1 MSRTSPDSHEMVQR
15 RQQVAELYLQGT
27 PQLSIAQKLGI
38 SQATVCRDLRAL
50 HNQWRTSQIRDF
62 DQVAAVELKKLDRL
76 EYESWQAWERS
87 KQPQEST
94 TVSQDGSTKRAQKV
108 VKQQPGD
115 PRYLELIHK
124 CIAARRALLGLDKP
138 TRIAPTSPD
147 GEKAYGAHLMHELL
161 KLAEQTSAGPTII
174 DAEFIEL
181 QLARQSIAPDTA
193 QAIGAEGEL
202 HERKEKEQ

>member
-1 MSRTSPDSHEMVQR
+1 MVQR
-15 RQQVAELYLQGT
+15 RQQVAELYLHGM
-27 PQLSIAQKLGI
+27 PQLSIAQQLGI

-62 DQVAAVELKKLDRL
+62 DQAAVVELRKLDRL

-124 CIAARRALLGLDKP
+124 CIAARRAMLGLDSP
-138 TRIAPTSPD
+138 TKISPTSPD
-147 GEKAYGAHLMHELL
+147 GKEAYGAHLMHELL

-174 DAEFIEL
+174 DSEFIEQ
-181 QLARQSIAPDTA
+181 QLARQSNAPDTA

-202 HERKEKEQ
+202 HEREEKEHDPKEP